1 MIVPFDIEANGF
13 LKEVTKIHCLSIN
26 WNGTIKSTNDYDS
39 MRKLLAMENITLVGH
54 NAVCYDIPTLEKV
67 LGVKVKCKVID
78 TLPISWYLHSNLPSH
93 GLEFWGGEFG
103 YPKVEVA
110 DDEWLNMSYERAV
123 ERCER
128 DVEIQTKLWDRLY
141 NELMVLYG
149 DDSFMTSLCPYLSFK
164 MSIVRMQEENPF
176 RLDMDILY
184 RNLEYL
190 EGIRDEKIEALK
202 KVMPTVGVRS
212 KRNPPKNP
220 YKKDGTLSSQG
231 LKWKKLTEER
241 GLPFEY
247 NETIEVIKDYVEP
260 NPQSPQQIKDWLFSL
275 GWKPKFFNEGENGKV
290 PTYLTPDKSICES
303 VLKLGESVKHLDDL
317 GVIKHRIGLLKGF
330 LRDREGEYI
339 HQSIAG
345 FTSTLRLRHKN
356 IVNLPK
362 PSVPYGKLVR
372 GVLSCDDGYEICG
385 SDLASLEDRTKQ
397 HFIYPLDPEY
407 VKSMQVE
414 GFDPHL
420 DLAVFAGV
428 LSEQD
433 AQDHKDKKVDH
444 SKVRHQY
451 KTVNYAATYGIGA
464 AKLSQTLEIKQ
475 GEAKSIIDAY
485 WERNWAIKAFAK
497 SCATKDAVGK
507 TWVRNPINRFW
518 YELRSEKDIF
528 SAVNQ
533 STGAYIFDLW
543 VGFTLKKVKR
553 ITLQMHDEQA
563 IIVKKG
569 YRPQIEKIFKE
580 SIEKVNKLLSLN
592 RDMDID
598 IQWGESYADVH

>member
-39 MRKLLAMENITLVGH
+39 MRKLLAMEDVTLVGH

-110 DDEWLNMSYERAV
+110 EDEWLNMSYERAV

-220 YKKDGTLSSQG
+220 YKKDGTLSAQG

-241 GLPFEY
+241 GLPFEHK
-247 NETIEVIKDYVEP
+247 ESIEVIKDYVEP

-290 PTYLTPDKSICES
+290 PTYLAPDKSICES
-303 VLKLGESVKHLDDL
+303 VLKLGESVRHLDDL

-330 LRDREGEYI
+330 LRDRDGEYI

-372 GVLSCDDGYEICG
+372 GVLSCDEGYEICG
-385 SDLASLEDRTKQ
+385 SDLS
-397 HFIYPLDPEY
+397 FP
-407 VKSMQVE
+407 
-414 GFDPHL
+414 
-420 DLAVFAGV
+420 
-428 LSEQD
+428 
-433 AQDHKDKKVDH
+433 
-444 SKVRHQY
+444 
-451 KTVNYAATYGIGA
+451 
-464 AKLSQTLEIKQ
+464 
-475 GEAKSIIDAY
+475 
-485 WERNWAIKAFAK
+485 
-497 SCATKDAVGK
+497 
-507 TWVRNPINRFW
+507 
-518 YELRSEKDIF
+518 
-528 SAVNQ
+528 
-533 STGAYIFDLW
+533 
-543 VGFTLKKVKR
+543 
-553 ITLQMHDEQA
+553 
-563 IIVKKG
+563 
-569 YRPQIEKIFKE
+569 
-580 SIEKVNKLLSLN
+580 
-592 RDMDID
+592 
-598 IQWGESYADVH
+598 